1 VKKFFLLAILVFSS
15 VAGFAQEGFLAAP
28 AERDDFW
35 ICLGA
40 DMAFYSYSSLSA
52 GGSLAAAYGNKF
64 SIGFKAV
71 WFFDTGNELDVL
83 EINLLLRY
91 YFLGGAPS
99 AESAPSNGPFLQL
112 TGGPAIFFD
121 REEGAV
127 ALAHWGRVS
136 AGLTFGWRF
145 LFGKIFF
152 AEPYIRAGYP
162 YIVGAGVSAGVRF

>member
-1 VKKFFLLAILVFSS
+1 MVVSFSG
-15 VAGFAQEGFLAAP
+15 AGFAQNAANGFLAAP
-28 AERDDFW
+28 AEREEFW
-35 ICLGA
+35 ICPGA
-40 DMAFYSYSSLSA
+40 DAALYSYASLSA

-64 SIGFKAV
+64 SIGFKAA
-71 WFFDTGNELDVL
+71 WFFDMGNELDVL

-91 YFLGGAPS
+91 YFWGSSADMTPS
-99 AESAPSNGPFLQL
+99 KGPFLQL

-121 REEGAV
+121 RAEGAV

-136 AGLTFGWRF
+136 AGLAFGWRF